1 MKICIS
7 IAIAALFFIACSSS
21 SNSGSSKVN
30 PKKTNYMETIP
41 SKANASQR
49 ENPSKK
55 EEALY
60 IPLDMPDI
68 CQNIDF
74 STNKDKQKECGV
86 KPINQQAYQNA
97 PKQRYLVDP
106 KQASLV
112 KTGDEIEIR
121 FPNTSPLSLDATLLY
136 GVEFD
141 ESKRLSKIENTMDYR
156 EFFTEK
162 KERLKLFKLKIPS
175 DTKPI
180 VENEICFK
188 VPELKG
194 SNRTSSDATTVKME
208 LLTCNSFNKFIK
220 KYAK

>member
-1 MKICIS
+1 
-7 IAIAALFFIACSSS
+7 
-21 SNSGSSKVN
+21 
-30 PKKTNYMETIP
+30 
-41 SKANASQR
+41 
-49 ENPSKK
+49 
-55 EEALY
+55 
-60 IPLDMPDI
+60 MPDI

-74 STNKDKQKECGV
+74 NANKDKQKECGV
-86 KPINQQAYQNA
+86 KPISQQAYNNT

-112 KTGDEIEIR
+112 KTGDKIEIL
-121 FPNTSPLSLDATLLY
+121 FPNTLPLSLNSTQLY

-141 ESKRLSKIENTMDYR
+141 ESKRLSKIENTMDYK

-162 KERLKLFKLKIPS
+162 KERFKLFKLKIPS

-180 VENEICFK
+180 TENEVCFK

-194 SNRTSSDATTVKME
+194 NQKTSSGTNTVKME
-208 LLTCNSFNKFIK
+208 LLTCDSFNRFVK